1 MEDKQTNQLTVI
13 DAEGN
18 EVLCQIL
25 FTYHSDE
32 FNKDYVIF
40 YPVSSFTDESEQLEL
55 MAASYV
61 EGENGGELSEITT
74 DEEWEMIEDVLEE
87 FEKNLEEHEH
97 GHCHCHEGEGHH
109 CCHEGDEEH
118 HCCHEGDEEHHCC
131 HEGDEEHHCCHEDEE
146 DDEEEG
152 CHCCCKHHE

>member
-1 MEDKQTNQLTVI
+1 MEDKQTKQLTVI

-40 YPVSSFTDESEQLEL
+40 YPMSSFEDDSEQLEL

-74 DEEWEMIEDVLEE
+74 DEEWKMIEDVLEE
-87 FEKNLEEHEH
+87 FENNFYEEEH
-97 GHCHCHEGEGHH
+97 GHC
-109 CCHEGDEEH
+109 
-118 HCCHEGDEEHHCC
+118 
-131 HEGDEEHHCCHEDEE
+131 CCHEDEE
-146 DDEEEG
+146 DEEEEG